1 LSRAAAT
8 GQNWILSPALLDY
21 NSGMCLAIPSRV
33 VSTDGL
39 TAVVD
44 VCGARREAN
53 LMLLPETVAPGD
65 FVLVHA
71 GFAMQTVDRE
81 TAEESLRYFS
91 RLVQAAAA
99 SGESTADVPE
109 EFREVF
115 ARGTIAW
122 GRSEGHEP

>member
-1 LSRAAAT
+1 
-8 GQNWILSPALLDY
+8 
-21 NSGMCLAIPSRV
+21 MCLAIPSRV

-44 VCGARREAN
+44 VCGARREAS
-53 LMLLPETVAPGD
+53 LMLLPEEVAPGD

-81 TAEESLRYFS
+81 TAEESLRFFS
-91 RLVQAAAA
+91 RLVEAAQAA
-99 SGESTADVPE
+99 GESPDEVPE
-109 EFREVF
+109 EFREMF

-122 GRSEGHEP
+122 GDAGENEA

>member
-1 LSRAAAT
+1 
-8 GQNWILSPALLDY
+8 
-21 NSGMCLAIPSRV
+21 MCLAIPSRI
-33 VSTDGL
+33 VSIDGI

-53 LMLLPETVAPGD
+53 LMLLPEKVAPGD

-81 TAEESLRYFS
+81 TAEESLRFFS

-99 SGESTADVPE
+99 SGESPDEVPE

-115 ARGTIAW
+115 ARGTISW
-122 GRSEGHEP
+122 GESEKSKP

>member
-1 LSRAAAT
+1 
-8 GQNWILSPALLDY
+8 
-21 NSGMCLAIPSRV
+21 MCLAIPSRV

-44 VCGARREAN
+44 VCGARREAS
-53 LMLLPETVAPGD
+53 LMLLPEEVAPGD

-81 TAEESLRYFS
+81 TAEESLRFFS
-91 RLVQAAAA
+91 RLVEAAKAA
-99 SGESTADVPE
+99 GESPEEVPE
-109 EFREVF
+109 EFREMF

-122 GRSEGHEP
+122 GDDPAKRAD